1 MIDRGPHR
9 PRGSTSIGAIGD
21 GRLSSKLDGLRL
33 VSAPMLPEPRV
44 GRLIGRG
51 CMTSPIP
58 HRSQPALRSG
68 RSPRRGQRPWPTRG
82 EHINNRFNCR
92 QAGVDQSVRGR
103 VSGWV
108 RAESRCHVVSEPHS
122 DTQELRSE
130 QPVVK
135 CIWVGP
141 DPLVGFHQRTQL
153 GD

>member
-1 MIDRGPHR
+1 MFNCSDDTDHPDIVPWHREETGPTRLARPAGDR
-9 PRGSTSIGAIGD
+9 RGLTTG
-21 GRLSSKLDGLRL
+21 
-33 VSAPMLPEPRV
+33 V

-82 EHINNRFNCR
+82 EHINNRCNCR

-135 CIWVGP
+135 CIWVGH

>member
-1 MIDRGPHR
+1 M
-9 PRGSTSIGAIGD
+9 SIGAIGD
-21 GRLSSKLDGLRL
+21 GRLSSKLDGLAL
-33 VSAPMLPEPRV
+33 VSAPILP
-44 GRLIGRG
+44 
-51 CMTSPIP
+51 S

-103 VSGWV
+103 MAGWLDGWML
-108 RAESRCHVVSEPHS
+108 AESRCHVVSEPHS

-135 CIWVGP
+135 CRWVGP